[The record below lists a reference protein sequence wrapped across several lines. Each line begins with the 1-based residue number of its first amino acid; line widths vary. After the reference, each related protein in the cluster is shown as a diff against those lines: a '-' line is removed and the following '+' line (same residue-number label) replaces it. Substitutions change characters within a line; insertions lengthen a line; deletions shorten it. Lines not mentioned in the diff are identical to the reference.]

1 MVEGKTAIQRDLD
14 RVEKRANKD
23 IMKFNKNI
31 SKAGMELPHATM
43 QTRRQLCR
51 KKIWESW

>member
-14 RVEKRANKD
+14 RVEN

-31 SKAGMELPHATM
+31 CKSWDGITPYNNANWEATL
-43 QTRRQLCR
+43 Q